1 MGAVDDSRLTGGL
14 IFALIS
20 ATSFGLSGTMAR
32 GLLDAGWSAGA
43 AVTVRVAVAGLALL
57 PLAFWSLRGR
67 LGVLR
72 DRRVLGE
79 LAVYGL
85 VAVAIPQLCYF
96 YAVLTLQVAV
106 ALLIEYTAPVAVV
119 VWMWLR
125 HGQRPTWL
133 TVCGAVIAALG
144 LALVLQVFGGVTLD
158 AVGVAWALGAM
169 AGAAGYFLLSAH
181 SAPGLPGIALA
192 AGGLLAA
199 AAGLGAVGAVGL
211 LPMSA
216 TTGDV
221 LLAGAQLPWWAAAGI
236 LALVTAALA
245 YVTGIAATRRLGARL
260 ASFVALLEVVAAVL
274 FAWALIGEVPAPV
287 QFLGGALILVGVVA
301 VKLGEREPIRM
312 DELDLVEP

>member
-1 MGAVDDSRLTGGL
+1 MCGVDNSRLTAGL
-14 IFALIS
+14 IFALVS

-43 AVTVRVAVAGLALL
+43 AVTARVAIAGLVLL
-57 PLAFWSLRGR
+57 PPAWWALRGR
-67 LGVLR
+67 FALLR

-79 LAVYGL
+79 VAVYGL
-85 VAVAIPQLCYF
+85 VAVAVPQLCYF
-96 YAVLTLQVAV
+96 YAVMTLQVAV

-119 VWMWLR
+119 VWLWLR
-125 HGQRPTWL
+125 HGQRPSRL
-133 TVCGAVIAALG
+133 TVIGAVVAALG

-169 AGAAGYFLLSAH
+169 TGAAGYFLLSAH
-181 SAPGLPGIALA
+181 TAPGLPGIALA
-192 AGGLLAA
+192 AGGLLCA
-199 AAGLGAVGAVGL
+199 AAGLGTAGALGL
-211 LPMSA
+211 LPMA
-216 TTGDV
+216 ATGDDV
-221 LLAGAQLPWWAAAGI
+221 TLAGSRMPWWTAAGL

-287 QFLGGALILVGVVA
+287 QFVGGALILLGVVA
-301 VKLGEREPIRM
+301 VKLGERDPIRP